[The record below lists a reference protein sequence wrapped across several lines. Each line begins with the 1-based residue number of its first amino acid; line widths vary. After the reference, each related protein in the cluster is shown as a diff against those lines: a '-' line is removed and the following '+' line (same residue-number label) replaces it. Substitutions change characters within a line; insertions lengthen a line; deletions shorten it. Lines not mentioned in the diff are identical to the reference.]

1 MEKIK
6 KQISNKKSMVD
17 IVTEF
22 IRDSIIERKISFN
35 EKVSMRKIAEEI
47 SISRTPIREAIRK
60 LETEGL
66 LELLPR
72 RGFMVKAYRTKEIRE
87 IYEVR
92 EILEIKIIKTAC
104 EDVDNKMIKKLR
116 MINKKLSKLFEEEK
130 KDVLKIKKLNEDFHF
145 LIYKASGNEIICE
158 IVKNLWHKISGLFIQ
173 LFTTKEQGMN
183 TYKEH
188 EEIIDALEKK
198 DKKKAEKCL
207 RKHLKLN
214 EDILLKYSKLKN

>member
-6 KQISNKKSMVD
+6 KQISSKKSMVSM
-17 IVTEF
+17 VTEI
-22 IRDSIIERKISFN
+22 IRDRIIEGKISFN
-35 EKVSMRKIAEEI
+35 EKVSMRKIAEELD
-47 SISRTPIREAIRK
+47 ISRTPIREAIRK

-72 RGFMVKAYRTKEIRE
+72 RGFIVKTYKTKEIKE

-92 EILEIKIIKTAC
+92 EMLEIKIIKSAC
-104 EDVDNKMIKKLR
+104 ECVDNKMIKKLK
-116 MINKKLSKLFEEEK
+116 MINRRLSKLFEKEK

-158 IVKNLWHKISGLFIQ
+158 IVKNLWYKISGLFIQ

-183 TYKEH
+183 TYREH

-207 RKHLKLN
+207 KKHLELN
-214 EDILLKYSKLKN
+214 EDILLRYFK

>member
-6 KQISNKKSMVD
+6 RQISNKKSMVD
-17 IVTEF
+17 MVTEI
-22 IRDSIIERKISFN
+22 IRDSIIEGKISFN
-35 EKVSMRKIAEEI
+35 EKVSMRKIAEEM

-72 RGFMVKAYRTKEIRE
+72 RGFVVKTYKANEIKE
-87 IYEVR
+87 IYEIR

-104 EDVDNKMIKKLR
+104 EYADNKMIKKLK
-116 MINKKLSKLFEEEK
+116 MINKRLSKLFEKEK

-145 LIYKASGNEIICE
+145 LIYKASGNEITCE
-158 IVKNLWHKISGLFIQ
+158 IVKNLWYKISGLFIQ
-173 LFTTKEQGMN
+173 LFTAKKQGVN

-198 DKKKAEKCL
+198 DKKKAEKHL
-207 RKHLKLN
+207 KKHLELN
-214 EDILLKYSKLKN
+214 EDILLRYFK